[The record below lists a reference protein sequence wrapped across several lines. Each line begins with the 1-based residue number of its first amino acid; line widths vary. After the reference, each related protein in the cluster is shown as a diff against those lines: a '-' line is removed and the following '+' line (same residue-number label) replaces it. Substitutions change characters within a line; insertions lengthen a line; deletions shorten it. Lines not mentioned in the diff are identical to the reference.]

1 MSPQGEIRTAAVN
14 GHAVVMVTEHEE
26 DLGLNQ
32 TMLVHVEV
40 SVCMQKQLLAI
51 LTVPNCGTFFKI
63 SNKIFKGFF
72 LPCSNF
78 QCMSFFLCRSL

>member
-32 TMLVHVEV
+32 TVLIHVEV
-40 SVCMQKQLLAI
+40 SSVYACTKNTVLGYCVIYMYYMLVNRLFVSDCALTFFHLLKQLI
-51 LTVPNCGTFFKI
+51 
-63 SNKIFKGFF
+63 
-72 LPCSNF
+72 CS
-78 QCMSFFLCRSL
+78 LK